1 MRPVLVCHE
10 NEDRFVIPSHNNH
23 MKRIIFLSPLL
34 FNIIFLASAQTTT
47 TTPLSLQQAIDYAY
61 AHQNA
66 YLSATLDEEISRAKV
81 QEIVGYGL
89 PQVSGK
95 VDVKNFVK
103 IPTSFIPAE
112 FFGGEPGKFV
122 PVQFGT
128 PWQAEAGIS
137 ASQLLFDPT
146 YLLGVKASKSL
157 RELAVKNTQRTKIQT
172 TVDVS
177 KAYFNV
183 LVNKERMQLIDAQ
196 LTRIKKLRDDTKAMY
211 DNGFVEKVDFDRI
224 SVNYNNIVTEQ
235 EKIAKVVQLG
245 EYYLKYQLGMDI
257 FANITLTDSL
267 NEERIRNYVVPA
279 EKPDVT
285 KRVEYNLMEINKNL
299 ETLNLKRYRS
309 QYFPSLFAYGAL
321 SANAQRSEFDFFD
334 TGQRW
339 FPIGIVGGTLQWNL
353 FDGLQRERKIKQA
366 NLSVKKAEL
375 SLQNTG
381 IALALEAENGR
392 TTLQN
397 ALSTLNSQ
405 KTNIELAN
413 DVVRIAKLKYDQ
425 GVGSNLEILNAET
438 SMREALANYYNALF
452 DALVA
457 KVDLDKALGNIK

>member
-1 MRPVLVCHE
+1 
-10 NEDRFVIPSHNNH
+10 
-23 MKRIIFLSPLL
+23 MKKVIFLVLL
-34 FNIIFLASAQTTT
+34 LSNFIFSAGAQTTST
-47 TTPLSLQQAIDYAY
+47 ELSLQQAIDYAY
-61 AHQNA
+61 SHQSSYLNA
-66 YLSATLDEEISRAKV
+66 VLDEQISQAKV
-81 QEIVGYGL
+81 QEIVGIGL

-95 VDVKNFVK
+95 IDVKNFVE

-112 FFGGEPGKFV
+112 FFGGTPGEFV

-128 PWQAEAGIS
+128 PWQAEAGVTV
-137 ASQLLFDPT
+137 SQLLFDPT
-146 YLLGVKASKSL
+146 YLVGIKASKSL
-157 RELAVKNTQRTKIQT
+157 RELAQKNTMRTKIQT

-183 LVNKERMQLIDAQ
+183 LVNRERMDLIEAQ
-196 LTRIKKLRDDTKAMY
+196 AIRIKKLRDDTKAMY

-224 SVNYNNIVTEQ
+224 SVNYNNIITEQ

-257 FANITLTDSL
+257 FTNITLTDSL

-285 KRVEYNLMEINKNL
+285 NRVEYNLMRVNKDL
-299 ETLNLKRYRS
+299 ETWNLKRWRS
-309 QYFPSLFAYGAL
+309 QYIPSLFLYGSY
-321 SANAQRSEFDFFD
+321 SAVAQRTEFDFLD
-334 TGQRW
+334 NSQRW
-339 FPIGIVGGTLQWNL
+339 FPVGIIGGSLQWNL
-353 FDGLQRERKIKQA
+353 FDGLQREKKIKQA
-366 NLSVKKAEL
+366 NLSVKKADL
-375 SLQNTG
+375 SLQNMG

-397 ALSTLNSQ
+397 ALATLNTQ

-413 DVVRIAKLKYDQ
+413 DVVRISKLKYDQ

-438 SMREALANYYNALF
+438 SMREALTNYYNALF
-452 DALVA
+452 DALIA